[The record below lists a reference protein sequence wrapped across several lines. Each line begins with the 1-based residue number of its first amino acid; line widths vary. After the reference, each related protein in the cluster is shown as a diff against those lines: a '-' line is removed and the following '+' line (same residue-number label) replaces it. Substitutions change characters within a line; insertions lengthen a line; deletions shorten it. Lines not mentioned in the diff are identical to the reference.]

1 MGTTTT
7 YPAVAVV
14 GLGEAGAEIAGA
26 LAARGCSVS
35 GWDVRGDRTVA
46 GVDRARNIEGAVRG
60 AALVISLV
68 TANAARSVVDAAAP
82 VLGSGAVFADLNTSG
97 AALKRELAAA
107 IEPTGALFADVA
119 VMAPV
124 PNRGL
129 AMPLLASGT
138 GAEKFAALLAPLGA
152 SIEVLPG
159 GPGVAAAHKLIR
171 SVFTKGLAA
180 ALLEADAAARAAD
193 IEDRFLRDAA
203 STLAGADKNL
213 VDRLLTGSRAHA
225 ARRAHELDD
234 AAALLRELGIEPRLT
249 LAARDVIG
257 HAGEEP
263 GA

>member
-1 MGTTTT
+1 MGATTT

-26 LAARGCSVS
+26 LAASGCSVS
-35 GWDVRGDRTVA
+35 GWDVRRDRTVE
-46 GVDRARNIEGAVRG
+46 GVGRAEDIAGAVRG

-68 TANAARSVVDAAAP
+68 SAKAARSVVDAAVPA
-82 VLGSGAVFADLNTSG
+82 LGPGTVFADLNTSG

-129 AMPLLASGT
+129 AMPLLASGS
-138 GAEKFAALLAPLGA
+138 GAEAFAALLAPLGA
-152 SIEVLPG
+152 RVEILPG
-159 GPGVAAAHKLIR
+159 GPGVAAANKLIR

-180 ALLEADAAARAAD
+180 ALLEAEAAARAAGL
-193 IEDRFLRDAA
+193 EDRFLRDAA
-203 STLAGADKNL
+203 ATLAGADESL
-213 VDRLLTGSRAHA
+213 VGRLLTGSRAHA
-225 ARRAHELDD
+225 TRRAHELED
-234 AAALLRELGIEPRLT
+234 AAALLRELGVEPRLT

-257 HAGEEP
+257 DAGEETD
-263 GA
+263 G